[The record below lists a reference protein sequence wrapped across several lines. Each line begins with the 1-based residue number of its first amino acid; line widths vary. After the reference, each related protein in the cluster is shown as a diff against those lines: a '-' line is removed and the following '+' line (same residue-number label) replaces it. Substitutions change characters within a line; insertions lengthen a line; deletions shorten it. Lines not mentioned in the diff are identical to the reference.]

1 MDLTRKPKVR
11 EDIAAAAKE
20 FAASTM
26 EVLGPLTKSDL
37 RTGIFHSGAV
47 GDLESSSEL
56 IRKLDELFLA
66 ALELTLDFRM
76 RPNGTEFFWAR
87 PNDMFDQKRIAPH
100 NQIVTREDGRRDRRV
115 SLGLLPGVLCC
126 GDGGPRAQR
135 RVLSK
140 AIVILEL
147 QSLPSRQGERV
158 DADAEQ
164 SKSEGFHI
172 G

>member
-1 MDLTRKPKVR
+1 MEGYCQEVLMDLTRKPKVQ
-11 EDIAAAAKE
+11 EDITAAAKE

-26 EVLGPLTKSDL
+26 EVLGPLIKGDL

-47 GDLESSSEL
+47 GDPESSSEL
-56 IRKLDELFLA
+56 IRKLEELFVA

-76 RPNGTEFFWAR
+76 RPNDR
-87 PNDMFDQKRIAPH
+87 FDQKRIAPH
-100 NQIVTREDGRRDRRV
+100 NQIVTREDGGRDRRV
-115 SLGLLPGVLCC
+115 SLGLLPRVLCC
-126 GDGGPRAQR
+126 GDGGQPAVR

-147 QSLPSRQGERV
+147 QSLPSRQEERV
-158 DADAEQ
+158 NVDTEQ